1 MSASLNVVLEFLTD
15 LYKEGKAYRS
25 INVYRSMLSST
36 LDRIGGHDVGKHPL
50 VIKLMKGI
58 FHSNPPQ
65 PKYNG
70 FWDIGS
76 VLSYLESLGPDD
88 SLSLKILIFELVMLL
103 AFTSLFRVSEIA
115 AIDYS
120 SFVFRGR
127 WLNLP

>member
-1 MSASLNVVLEFLTD
+1 MFIN
-15 LYKEGKAYRS
+15 LYKESKAYRS

-50 VIKLMKGI
+50 AVKLMKGI

-76 VLSYLESLGPDD
+76 VLSYLESLGSDD
-88 SLSLKILIFELVMLL
+88 SLSLKILSYKLLMLL

-115 AIDYS
+115 AIDYRS
-120 SFVFRGR
+120 IVFWGR